1 MEEVIKKLKQL
12 KTEDFIW
19 IIYFFIAAFAIL
31 SNNYE
36 RKYLLNKQNIE
47 AYKKEKTI
55 NITVFIVVFFIYL
68 YFVLLISQDLN
79 SMEKN
84 FNNPNYRN
92 TFLKLI
98 ASLLFLVGGAIFI
111 SQEINSNEL
120 DEIGFI

>member
-79 SMEKN
+79 SIEKN

-111 SQEINSNEL
+111 FQEINSNEL

>member
-19 IIYFFIAAFAIL
+19 IIYFFISAFAIL

-111 SQEINSNEL
+111 FQEINSNEL

>member
-31 SNNYE
+31 SNSYE

-111 SQEINSNEL
+111 FQEINSNEL

>member
-19 IIYFFIAAFAIL
+19 IIYFFIAAFVIL

-111 SQEINSNEL
+111 FQEINSNEL

>member
-79 SMEKN
+79 SIEKN

-98 ASLLFLVGGAIFI
+98 ASLLFFFFLAIFI
-111 SQEINSNEL
+111 FQEINSNEL